1 VSHAPSLVALYL
13 PKELALDICVLCVDE

>member
-1 VSHAPSLVALYL
+1 VSHAPFLVALYL